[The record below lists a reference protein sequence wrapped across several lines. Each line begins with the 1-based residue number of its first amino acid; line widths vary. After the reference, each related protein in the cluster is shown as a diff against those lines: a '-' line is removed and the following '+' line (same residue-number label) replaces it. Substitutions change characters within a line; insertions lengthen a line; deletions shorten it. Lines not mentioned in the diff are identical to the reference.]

1 METSSET
8 MDPDVEEVHEV
19 HPPTNVETS
28 MFISSSLRVIQSAGQ
43 QVLAALAPN
52 TEGGTSLA
60 PNTERGTPRRMPG
73 SWGSPEYD
81 L

>member
-28 MFISSSLRVIQSAGQ
+28 MFILSSLRVIQSAGQ

-52 TEGGTSLA
+52 TE
-60 PNTERGTPRRMPG
+60 RGTLRRMPG